1 MPYHCA
7 TGTALE
13 EFQSC
18 FDSSAT
24 SAADAII
31 SDVMHKRTNCLRFSF
46 LLELFLEAIFF
57 ISAIL
62 KIESGKKLFDRVSTI
77 L

>member
-1 MPYHCA
+1 MLQTLPLKSFNH
-7 TGTALE
+7 ALIP
-13 EFQSC
+13 
-18 FDSSAT
+18 SAT